1 MPPRRSHKKSRAG
14 CKRCKARKI
23 KCDEVH
29 PRCNNCSKHGVSC
42 DFEHPSI
49 RDTYSPTTTP
59 LSTAAAAPAATP
71 PPAAADIK
79 VAVTAASSEPSIEIN
94 RPTSSTS
101 ASAPAP
107 APASLS
113 ASLPTSTPSSVGH
126 VDSPT
131 NVSEATT
138 FTFTGSAPTPIY
150 KTPDPPPLSSTT
162 SKRNRMLELR
172 LLHNFTT
179 VTAKTLSISSPVLER
194 IWRVTVPELA
204 FSSASYL
211 ADTLLAVSALHLRS
225 SSPHDRELIRASHS
239 YMASACAEYGACL
252 SRGVTQSNAEALFL
266 TSALIAFQ
274 STASR
279 IFARDDINER
289 TGGYSL
295 PLSWFHSFQGVKA
308 IVTATW
314 QWLCISKIIIPIIES
329 QPALNL
335 DLSGHPTFFSD
346 LMVGVEDE
354 IVKFDSNS
362 TPETQVDTRNAYQ
375 HAIAVLDWAHK
386 IPYTGAPLVFLAT
399 VSRRFIELLEA
410 RRPRALAILA
420 SYFALLKCLDDVWWL
435 KGVARREIMGIIS
448 LFDPDDEEW
457 WPRLQWPLRIAL
469 HDKAIIPPH
478 VWGADWAA
486 QTTNASQSGGFV
498 SHIELL
504 SDMFSSMPQMN
515 NATLDLD
522 PAHQYII
529 QQEGMMRDILLPEGL
544 EILPVD

>member
-14 CKRCKARKI
+14 CKRCKIRKI

-29 PRCNNCSKHGVSC
+29 PRCGNCSKHGVSC
-42 DFEHPSI
+42 DFEHPSF
-49 RDTYSPTTTP
+49 RDARPSPKAA
-59 LSTAAAAPAATP
+59 STAAAA
-71 PPAAADIK
+71 AAAGPP
-79 VAVTAASSEPSIEIN
+79 TETPRPASS
-94 RPTSSTS
+94 TTS
-101 ASAPAP
+101 ASVSAHSPAAP
-107 APASLS
+107 S
-113 ASLPTSTPSSVGH
+113 
-126 VDSPT
+126 DSPT
-131 NVSEATT
+131 TIASDTT
-138 FTFTGSAPTPIY
+138 TPTIIGSTPVPIY
-150 KTPDPPPLSSTT
+150 KTPEPLPLSSTT
-162 SKRNRMLELR
+162 TKKNRMLELK

-179 VTAKTLSISSPVLER
+179 VTAKTLSVSSPVLEK

-204 FSSASYL
+204 FSSATYL

-239 YMASACAEYGACL
+239 YMASACSEYGACL
-252 SRGVTQSNAEALFL
+252 SKGVTESNAEALFL

-308 IVTATW
+308 VVAATW
-314 QWLCISKIIIPIIES
+314 QWLRISTIVIPIIES

-354 IVKFDSNS
+354 IAKFEHDP
-362 TPETQVDTRNAYQ
+362 TTHLETRIAYQ

-420 SYFALLKCLDDVWWL
+420 SYFALLKCLDDVWWM
-435 KGVARREIMGIIS
+435 KGVARREIMGIVS

-469 HDKAIIPPH
+469 HDDVIIPPQI
-478 VWGADWAA
+478 WGRDWAA
-486 QTTNASQSGGFV
+486 QTTNTNPNGGFV

-504 SDMFSSMPQMN
+504 SDMFSTMPQMN
-515 NATLDLD
+515 GTTPDLE
-522 PAHQYII
+522 PAHQYIVE
-529 QQEGMMRDILLPEGL
+529 QGGMMRDILLPEGL

>member
-1 MPPRRSHKKSRAG
+1 MPPPPIPQEVESRHARHLTPRE
-14 CKRCKARKI
+14 CCRLRRCKVRKI

-29 PRCNNCSKHGVSC
+29 PRCGNCSKHGVSC
-42 DFEHPSI
+42 DFEHPSV
-49 RDTYSPTTTP
+49 RDTHTHTP
-59 LSTAAAAPAATP
+59 KSSATRDPSST
-71 PPAAADIK
+71 
-79 VAVTAASSEPSIEIN
+79 VAVPTETS
-94 RPTSSTS
+94 RPPSSTS
-101 ASAPAP
+101 ASA
-107 APASLS
+107 S
-113 ASLPTSTPSSVGH
+113 APSSVTHG
-126 VDSPT
+126 DSPADA
-131 NVSEATT
+131 SDTT
-138 FTFTGSAPTPIY
+138 TPTAVGNTPAPIY

-162 SKRNRMLELR
+162 SKKNRMLELK

-179 VTAKTLSISSPVLER
+179 VTAQTLSVNSPVLEK

-204 FSSASYL
+204 FSSATYL

-225 SSPHDRELIRASHS
+225 SSPQDRELIRASHS
-239 YMASACAEYGACL
+239 YMASACSEYGACL
-252 SRGVTQSNAEALFL
+252 SKGVTESNAEALFL

-279 IFARDDINER
+279 IFARDDVNDR
-289 TGGYSL
+289 SAGYSL

-308 IVTATW
+308 VVAATW
-314 QWLCISKIIIPIIES
+314 QWLRISTIVIPIIES

-346 LMVGVEDE
+346 LMTGVEDE
-354 IVKFDSNS
+354 IAKFESNPA
-362 TPETQVDTRNAYQ
+362 THVETRMAYQ
-375 HAIAVLDWAHK
+375 HAISVLDWAHK

-420 SYFALLKCLDDVWWL
+420 SYFALLKCIDDVWWL
-435 KGVARREIMGIIS
+435 KGVARREIMGIVS

-469 HDKAIIPPH
+469 HENSKIPPQ
-478 VWGADWAA
+478 VWGRDWAA
-486 QTTNASQSGGFV
+486 QTANTSQNGGFV

-515 NATLDLD
+515 SATPDLE
-522 PAHQYII
+522 PAQQYIVE
-529 QQEGMMRDILLPEGL
+529 QGGMMRDILLPEGL

>member
-1 MPPRRSHKKSRAG
+1 
-14 CKRCKARKI
+14 
-23 KCDEVH
+23 
-29 PRCNNCSKHGVSC
+29 
-42 DFEHPSI
+42 
-49 RDTYSPTTTP
+49 
-59 LSTAAAAPAATP
+59 
-71 PPAAADIK
+71 
-79 VAVTAASSEPSIEIN
+79 
-94 RPTSSTS
+94 
-101 ASAPAP
+101 
-107 APASLS
+107 
-113 ASLPTSTPSSVGH
+113 
-126 VDSPT
+126 
-131 NVSEATT
+131 
-138 FTFTGSAPTPIY
+138 
-150 KTPDPPPLSSTT
+150 
-162 SKRNRMLELR
+162 MLELK

-179 VTAKTLSISSPVLER
+179 VTCKTLSISSPVLER

-225 SSPHDRELIRASHS
+225 SSPQDKELIRASHS
-239 YMASACAEYGACL
+239 YMASACSEYGACL
-252 SRGVTQSNAEALFL
+252 SKGVTESNADALFL
-266 TSALIAFQ
+266 TAALIAFQ

-279 IFARDDINER
+279 IFTRDDINER

-308 IVTATW
+308 VVAASW
-314 QWLCISKIIIPIIES
+314 QWLRISSIVIPIIES

-335 DLSGHPTFFSD
+335 NLSGDPTFFSD
-346 LMVGVEDE
+346 LIVGVDDE
-354 IVKFDSNS
+354 IVKLEPDPATHMS
-362 TPETQVDTRNAYQ
+362 TRMAYQ

-399 VSRRFIELLEA
+399 VSRRYIELLEA

-435 KGVARREIMGIIS
+435 KGVARREIMGIVS

-469 HDKAIIPPH
+469 HDDVIIPPQ

-486 QTTNASQSGGFV
+486 QTSNSANNASQNAGFV

-515 NATLDLD
+515 SAPDLE
-522 PAHQYII
+522 PAHQYIME
-529 QQEGMMRDILLPEGL
+529 QEGMMRDILLPEGL

>member
-14 CKRCKARKI
+14 CKRCKVRKI
-23 KCDEVH
+23 KCDEIH
-29 PRCNNCSKHGVSC
+29 PRCGNCSKHGVSC

-49 RDTYSPTTTP
+49 RDTHVPK
-59 LSTAAAAPAATP
+59 
-71 PPAAADIK
+71 PAAAGDASAT
-79 VAVTAASSEPSIEIN
+79 VPSETPRPASSASA
-94 RPTSSTS
+94 S
-101 ASAPAP
+101 ASAP
-107 APASLS
+107 
-113 ASLPTSTPSSVGH
+113 SSVTHG
-126 VDSPT
+126 DSPT
-131 NVSEATT
+131 NASDTT
-138 FTFTGSAPTPIY
+138 APTAVGSTPAPLY
-150 KTPDPPPLSSTT
+150 KTLEPLPLSSTT
-162 SKRNRMLELR
+162 SKKNRMLELK

-179 VTAKTLSISSPVLER
+179 LTAKTLSVSSPVLEK

-225 SSPHDRELIRASHS
+225 KTPHDRELIRASHS
-239 YMASACAEYGACL
+239 YMASACSEYGACL
-252 SRGVTQSNAEALFL
+252 SKGVTESNAEALFL

-279 IFARDDINER
+279 IFARDDMSDR
-289 TGGYSL
+289 TAGYSL
-295 PLSWFHSFQGVKA
+295 PISWFHSFQGVKA
-308 IVTATW
+308 VVAATW
-314 QWLCISKIIIPIIES
+314 QWLRISTIVIPIIES

-346 LMVGVEDE
+346 LMTGVEDE
-354 IVKFDSNS
+354 VAKFESDPG
-362 TPETQVDTRNAYQ
+362 TRLETRMAYQ

-435 KGVARREIMGIIS
+435 KGVARREIMGIVS
-448 LFDPDDEEW
+448 LFDPGDEEW

-469 HDKAIIPPH
+469 HDDVIIPPQ

-486 QTTNASQSGGFV
+486 QTTNASPNGGFV

-504 SDMFSSMPQMN
+504 SEMFSSMPQMN
-515 NATLDLD
+515 SATPDLE
-522 PAHQYII
+522 PAHQYIVE
-529 QQEGMMRDILLPEGL
+529 QEGKMRDILLPEGL

>member
-14 CKRCKARKI
+14 CRRCKVRKI

-29 PRCNNCSKHGVSC
+29 PRCGNCSKHGVSC
-42 DFEHPSI
+42 DFEHSTS
-49 RDTYSPTTTP
+49 RDARIPKPAPAADASTP
-59 LSTAAAAPAATP
+59 AAPA
-71 PPAAADIK
+71 
-79 VAVTAASSEPSIEIN
+79 EPS
-94 RPTSSTS
+94 RPTSSASVT
-101 ASAPAP
+101 ASAP
-107 APASLS
+107 
-113 ASLPTSTPSSVGH
+113 SSVANG
-126 VDSPT
+126 DSP
-131 NVSEATT
+131 SMPSDTT
-138 FTFTGSAPTPIY
+138 TPTAIGGTPVPIY
-150 KTPDPPPLSSTT
+150 KTPEPPPLSSTT
-162 SKRNRMLELR
+162 SKKNRMLELK

-179 VTAKTLSISSPVLER
+179 VTAKTLSVSSPVLEK

-225 SSPHDRELIRASHS
+225 SSPHDKELIRASHS
-239 YMASACAEYGACL
+239 YMASACSEYGACL
-252 SRGVTQSNAEALFL
+252 SKGVTESNAEALFL

-279 IFARDDINER
+279 IFSREDAHDRAA
-289 TGGYSL
+289 GYYSL
-295 PLSWFHSFQGVKA
+295 PLSWFHAFQGVKA
-308 IVTATW
+308 VVAATW
-314 QWLCISKIIIPIIES
+314 QWLRMSTIVIPIIES

-335 DLSGHPTFFSD
+335 DLSGQPTFFSD

-354 IVKFDSNS
+354 IAKF
-362 TPETQVDTRNAYQ
+362 ETEPATQIETRMAYQ
-375 HAIAVLDWAHK
+375 HAVAVLDWAHG

-399 VSRRFIELLEA
+399 VSRRFIDLLEA

-420 SYFALLKCLDDVWWL
+420 SYFALLKCLGDVWWL
-435 KGVARREIMGIIS
+435 KGVARREIMGIVS

-469 HDKAIIPPH
+469 HDDAIIPPQ
-478 VWGADWAA
+478 VWGRDWAA
-486 QTTNASQSGGFV
+486 QTTNATQSGGFV

-515 NATLDLD
+515 SATPDLE

-529 QQEGMMRDILLPEGL
+529 EQGDMMRDILLPEGL

>member
-14 CKRCKARKI
+14 CRRCKVRKI

-29 PRCNNCSKHGVSC
+29 PRCGNCSKHGVSC
-42 DFEHPSI
+42 DFEHPNI
-49 RDTYSPTTTP
+49 RDTHAPKAACTIDTAAGAPTETPRPASSSASASASAHSPVAHSENSPTNASDTTTP
-59 LSTAAAAPAATP
+59 T
-71 PPAAADIK
+71 
-79 VAVTAASSEPSIEIN
+79 VTG
-94 RPTSSTS
+94 
-101 ASAPAP
+101 
-107 APASLS
+107 
-113 ASLPTSTPSSVGH
+113 STP
-126 VDSPT
+126 
-131 NVSEATT
+131 A
-138 FTFTGSAPTPIY
+138 PIY
-150 KTPDPPPLSSTT
+150 KTPEPLPLSSTT
-162 SKRNRMLELR
+162 TKKNRMLELK

-179 VTAKTLSISSPVLER
+179 VTAKTLSVSSPVLEK
-194 IWRVTVPELA
+194 IWRETVPELA

-239 YMASACAEYGACL
+239 YMASACSEYGACL
-252 SRGVTQSNAEALFL
+252 SKGVTESNAEALFL

-279 IFARDDINER
+279 IFTRDDINDR
-289 TGGYSL
+289 TSGYSL

-308 IVTATW
+308 VVAATW
-314 QWLCISKIIIPIIES
+314 QWLRISTIVIPIIES

-335 DLSGHPTFFSD
+335 DLSGHPTFFSN
-346 LMVGVEDE
+346 LMVGLDDE
-354 IVKFDSNS
+354 IAKFESDPA
-362 TPETQVDTRNAYQ
+362 THLETRSAYQ

-435 KGVARREIMGIIS
+435 KGVARREIMGIVS
-448 LFDPDDEEW
+448 LFDPDDDEW

-469 HDKAIIPPH
+469 HEHSIIPPQ
-478 VWGADWAA
+478 VWGRDWAVK
-486 QTTNASQSGGFV
+486 TTSTSTSGGFV

-515 NATLDLD
+515 GATPDLE
-522 PAHQYII
+522 PAHQYIVE
-529 QQEGMMRDILLPEGL
+529 QQGTMRDILLPEGL

>member
-14 CKRCKARKI
+14 CRRCKVRKI

-29 PRCNNCSKHGVSC
+29 PRCGNCSKHGVSC

-49 RDTYSPTTTP
+49 RDAHAAKIASISDATTT
-59 LSTAAAAPAATP
+59 APTETP
-71 PPAAADIK
+71 RPP
-79 VAVTAASSEPSIEIN
+79 S
-94 RPTSSTS
+94 S
-101 ASAPAP
+101 ASA
-107 APASLS
+107 S
-113 ASLPTSTPSSVGH
+113 ASAHSPATHG
-126 VDSPT
+126 DSPT
-131 NVSEATT
+131 NVSDTT
-138 FTFTGSAPTPIY
+138 TPTVFGSTPVPIY
-150 KTPDPPPLSSTT
+150 KTPEVLPLSSTT
-162 SKRNRMLELR
+162 SKKNRMLELK

-179 VTAKTLSISSPVLER
+179 VTAKTLSISSPVLEK

-239 YMASACAEYGACL
+239 YMASACSEYGASL
-252 SRGVTQSNAEALFL
+252 SRGVTESNAEALFL
-266 TSALIAFQ
+266 TAALIAFQ
-274 STASR
+274 STATR
-279 IFARDDINER
+279 IFTRDDINDR

-308 IVTATW
+308 VVAATW
-314 QWLCISKIIIPIIES
+314 QWLCTSTIVIPIIES

-354 IVKFDSNS
+354 VAKFESDPA
-362 TPETQVDTRNAYQ
+362 TQLETRSAYQ

-435 KGVARREIMGIIS
+435 KGVARREIMGIVS

-469 HDKAIIPPH
+469 HDNVIIPPQI
-478 VWGADWAA
+478 WGRDWAA
-486 QTTNASQSGGFV
+486 QTNNTNQSGGFV
-498 SHIELL
+498 SHITLL

-515 NATLDLD
+515 GATPDLE
-522 PAHQYII
+522 PAHQYIVE
-529 QQEGMMRDILLPEGL
+529 QEGMMRDILLPEGL